1 MEAWYKHCDQLIET
15 FFVTIE
21 YMDIYPEKKDR
32 GVKKIIETTT
42 NPHYVTMFNNMCGV
56 QTGLSKRPKERK
68 NHLTVWN
75 LKKKQWEY
83 ICLDHIIRLSFP
95 LFDKNTI
102 NFHITPMDVLLE
114 KHGECFN
121 WKQYIKQTIDRFNE
135 KEIDDIVCDKPTF
148 EYMIKKIGLTVEEFA
163 TLDDDSF
170 LKRAA
175 DKWMSI
181 IREYRDSALK
191 ELDQLEDETKQS
203 GDYDESDIQDI
214 NTIKQMFRDIPQE
227 TDLTQY
233 KTIEDL
239 TGFWPSILLPHPFM
253 RSVK

>member
-1 MEAWYKHCDQLIET
+1 
-15 FFVTIE
+15 
-21 YMDIYPEKKDR
+21 
-32 GVKKIIETTT
+32 
-42 NPHYVTMFNNMCGV
+42 
-56 QTGLSKRPKERK
+56 
-68 NHLTVWN
+68 
-75 LKKKQWEY
+75 
-83 ICLDHIIRLSFP
+83 
-95 LFDKNTI
+95 
-102 NFHITPMDVLLE
+102 
-114 KHGECFN
+114 
-121 WKQYIKQTIDRFNE
+121 
-135 KEIDDIVCDKPTF
+135 
-148 EYMIKKIGLTVEEFA
+148 MIKKIGLTVEEFA